1 MKAIQVAQYGQAE
14 ALELKELA
22 DLKPNDDQVLI
33 NVSGSGINPI
43 DWKILSGAMQQ
54 FIPLPLPYTPGVE
67 VSGTVAAVGRNVR
80 DFVVGDKVFGF
91 IGITGGYATQALSTP
106 DRLAHTPTTLSLQE
120 AGGVPAAALTAW
132 QALHEHAGIQ
142 AGQKVLIH
150 GGSGGV
156 GSFAIQLAR
165 LAGAY
170 VIATSSAKNHDYLR
184 SLGAD
189 EVIDYTTAKFE
200 DSVAD
205 LDAVIDLVGGETQ
218 NRSWS
223 VIKRG
228 GVLVSP
234 VSAPSAQKASEHGV
248 SGKNFATRSDGSQ
261 LAEIA
266 ALFTSGKLSL
276 EAQVVPLTEVVD
288 AVKQSWAGHT
298 RGKIVLDVSAQA
310 ES

>member
-14 ALELKELA
+14 ALELKEVP
-22 DLKPNDDQVLI
+22 DLVPNDDQVLI
-33 NVSGSGINPI
+33 NVAGSGINPI
-43 DWKILSGAMQQ
+43 DWKILSGAMKQ

-67 VSGTVAAVGRNVR
+67 VSGTVAAIGKNVS
-80 DFVVGDKVFGF
+80 DFAVGDKVFGF
-91 IGITGGYATQALSTP
+91 IGIVGGYATQALSTA
-106 DRLAHTPTTLSLQE
+106 DRLAHAPTNLALEQ

-132 QALHEHAGIQ
+132 QALHEHAAIE

-150 GGSGGV
+150 GGAGGV
-156 GSFAIQLAR
+156 GSFAIQMAH

-189 EVIDYTTAKFE
+189 EVIDYTSAKFE

-205 LDAVIDLVGGETQ
+205 VDAVIDLVGGDTQ
-218 NRSWS
+218 ARSWS

-234 VSAPSAQKASEHGV
+234 VSAPAVEKAREYGV
-248 SGKNFATRSDGSQ
+248 SGKNFATRSDGRQ

-266 ALFTSGKLSL
+266 ALFTAGKLRL
-276 EAQVVPLTEVVD
+276 EAQVVPLTEVID

-298 RGKIVLDVSAQA
+298 RGKIVLDVSR
-310 ES
+310 

>member
-14 ALELKELA
+14 ALQLKDVPDLA
-22 DLKPNDDQVLI
+22 PDDDQVLI
-33 NVSGSGINPI
+33 NVAGSGVNPI
-43 DWKILSGAMQQ
+43 DWKILSGAMKQ

-67 VSGTVAAVGRNVR
+67 VSGTVAAVGKNVT

-91 IGITGGYATQALSTP
+91 IGIVGGYATQALASA
-106 DRLAHTPTTLSLQE
+106 DRLAHTPSNLSLQQ

-132 QALHEHAGIQ
+132 QALHEHALLK

-150 GGSGGV
+150 GGAGGV
-156 GSFAIQLAR
+156 GSFAIQLAH

-170 VIATSSAKNHDYLR
+170 VVATSSAKNHEYLR

-189 EVIDYTTAKFE
+189 EVIDYTSVQFE
-200 DSVAD
+200 DQVANV
-205 LDAVIDLVGGETQ
+205 DAVIDLVGAQTQ
-218 NRSWS
+218 ARSWR

-234 VSAPSAQKASEHGV
+234 VSAPDPQMASAYGV
-248 SGKNFATRSDGSQ
+248 TGKHFATRSDGRQ

-266 ALFTSGKLSL
+266 GLFTAGKLQL
-276 EAQVVPLTEVVD
+276 QAQVVALSEVVD

-298 RGKIVLDVSAQA
+298 RGKIVLDVSR
-310 ES
+310 

>member
-1 MKAIQVAQYGQAE
+1 MKAVQVAQYGQAE
-14 ALELKELA
+14 ALELKELP
-22 DLKPNDDQVLI
+22 DLVPNEDQVLI
-33 NVSGSGINPI
+33 NVAGSGVNPI

-67 VSGTVAAVGRNVR
+67 VAGTIAAVGNNVTN
-80 DFVVGDKVFGF
+80 FAVGDKVFGF
-91 IGITGGYATQALSTP
+91 IGIVGGYATQVLSTP
-106 DRLAHTPTTLSLQE
+106 DRLAHTPPTLSLQE

-132 QALHEHAGIQ
+132 QALHEHAAIQ
-142 AGQKVLIH
+142 TGQKVLIH
-150 GGSGGV
+150 GGAGGV
-156 GSFAIQLAR
+156 GSFAIQLAH

-189 EVIDYTTAKFE
+189 EVIDYTSVKFE
-200 DSVAD
+200 DSVANV
-205 LDAVIDLVGGETQ
+205 DAVIDLVGGETQ
-218 NRSWS
+218 TRSWS

-234 VSAPSAQKASEHGV
+234 VSAPAAQTAREHGV

-266 ALFTSGKLSL
+266 ALFSTGKLRL

-288 AVKQSWAGHT
+288 AIKQNWAGHT
-298 RGKIVLDVSAQA
+298 RGKIVLDVNR
-310 ES
+310 

>member
-1 MKAIQVAQYGQAE
+1 MKAIQVAHYGQAE
-14 ALELKELA
+14 ALELKEVP
-22 DLKPNDDQVLI
+22 DLSPNDDQVLI
-33 NVSGSGINPI
+33 NVAGSGINPI
-43 DWKILSGAMQQ
+43 DWKILSGSMKQ

-67 VSGTVAAVGRNVR
+67 VSGTVAAVGKSVI

-91 IGITGGYATQALSTP
+91 IGIVGGYATQALSTA
-106 DRLAHTPTTLSLQE
+106 DRLAHLPTNLSLLQ

-132 QALHEHAGIQ
+132 QALHEHAALQ
-142 AGQKVLIH
+142 TGQKVLIH
-150 GGSGGV
+150 GGAGGV
-156 GSFAIQLAR
+156 GSFAIQLAH

-189 EVIDYTTAKFE
+189 EVIDYTRARFE

-205 LDAVIDLVGGETQ
+205 VDAVIDLVGGETQ
-218 NRSWS
+218 ARSWS

-234 VSAPSAQKASEHGV
+234 VSAPDTEMARAYGV
-248 SGKNFATRSDGSQ
+248 SGKNFATRSDGRQ

-266 ALFTSGKLSL
+266 ALFTAGKLQL
-276 EAQVVPLTEVVD
+276 QAQVLPLTEVVD

-298 RGKIVLDVSAQA
+298 RGKIILDVNR
-310 ES
+310 

>member
-14 ALELKELA
+14 ALQLKDVPDLA
-22 DLKPNDDQVLI
+22 PDDDQVLI
-33 NVSGSGINPI
+33 NVAGSGVNPI
-43 DWKILSGAMQQ
+43 DWKILSGAMKQ

-67 VSGTVAAVGRNVR
+67 VSGTVAAVGKNVI

-91 IGITGGYATQALSTP
+91 IGIVGGYATQALASA
-106 DRLAHTPTTLSLQE
+106 DRLAHTPSNLSLQQ

-132 QALHEHAGIQ
+132 QALHEHALLK
-142 AGQKVLIH
+142 AGQKILIH
-150 GGSGGV
+150 GGAGGV
-156 GSFAIQLAR
+156 GSFAIQLAH

-170 VIATSSAKNHDYLR
+170 VVATSSAKNHEYLR

-189 EVIDYTTAKFE
+189 EVIDYTSVQFE
-200 DSVAD
+200 DQVANV
-205 LDAVIDLVGGETQ
+205 DAVIDLVGAQTQ
-218 NRSWS
+218 ARSWR

-234 VSAPSAQKASEHGV
+234 VSAPDPQMASAYGV
-248 SGKNFATRSDGSQ
+248 TGKHFATRSDGRQ

-266 ALFTSGKLSL
+266 GLFTAGKLQL
-276 EAQVVPLTEVVD
+276 QAQVVALSEVVD

-298 RGKIVLDVSAQA
+298 RGKIVLDVSR
-310 ES
+310 

>member
-14 ALELKELA
+14 ALQLKDVPDLA
-22 DLKPNDDQVLI
+22 PDDDQVLI
-33 NVSGSGINPI
+33 NVAGSGVNPI
-43 DWKILSGAMQQ
+43 DWKILSGAMKQ

-67 VSGTVAAVGRNVR
+67 VSGTVAAVGKNVI

-91 IGITGGYATQALSTP
+91 IGIVGGYATQALASA
-106 DRLAHTPTTLSLQE
+106 DRLAHTPSNLSLQQ

-132 QALHEHAGIQ
+132 QALHEHALLK
-142 AGQKVLIH
+142 AGQKILIH
-150 GGSGGV
+150 GGAGGV
-156 GSFAIQLAR
+156 GSFAIQLAH

-170 VIATSSAKNHDYLR
+170 VVATSSAKNHEYLR

-189 EVIDYTTAKFE
+189 EVIDYTSVQFE
-200 DSVAD
+200 DQVANV
-205 LDAVIDLVGGETQ
+205 DAVIDLVGAQTQ
-218 NRSWS
+218 ARSWR

-234 VSAPSAQKASEHGV
+234 VSAPDPQMASAYGV
-248 SGKNFATRSDGSQ
+248 TGKHFATRSDGRQ

-266 ALFTSGKLSL
+266 VLFTAGKLQL
-276 EAQVVPLTEVVD
+276 QAQVVALSEVVD

-298 RGKIVLDVSAQA
+298 RGKIVLDVSR
-310 ES
+310 

>member
-14 ALELKELA
+14 ALELKEVPDLA
-22 DLKPNDDQVLI
+22 PNDDQVLV
-33 NVSGSGINPI
+33 NVAGSGINPI
-43 DWKILSGAMQQ
+43 DWKILSGAMKQ

-67 VSGTVAAVGRNVR
+67 VSGTVAAIGKNVS
-80 DFVVGDKVFGF
+80 DFAVGDKVFGF
-91 IGITGGYATQALSTP
+91 IGIVGGYATQALSTA
-106 DRLAHTPTTLSLQE
+106 DRLAHAPTNLSLEQ

-132 QALHEHAGIQ
+132 QALHEHAAIE

-150 GGSGGV
+150 GGAGGV
-156 GSFAIQLAR
+156 GSFAIQMAH

-189 EVIDYTTAKFE
+189 EVIDYTSAKFE

-205 LDAVIDLVGGETQ
+205 VDAVIDLVGGDTQ
-218 NRSWS
+218 ARSWS

-234 VSAPSAQKASEHGV
+234 VSAPAAEKAREYGV
-248 SGKNFATRSDGSQ
+248 SGKNFATRSDGRQ

-266 ALFTSGKLSL
+266 ALFTAGKLRL
-276 EAQVVPLTEVVD
+276 EAQVVPLTEVID

-298 RGKIVLDVSAQA
+298 RGKIVLDVSR
-310 ES
+310 

>member
-14 ALELKELA
+14 ALQLKDVPDLA
-22 DLKPNDDQVLI
+22 PDDDQVLI
-33 NVSGSGINPI
+33 NVAGSGVNPI
-43 DWKILSGAMQQ
+43 DWKILSGAMKQ

-67 VSGTVAAVGRNVR
+67 VSGTVAAVGKNVT

-91 IGITGGYATQALSTP
+91 IGILGGYATQALASA
-106 DRLAHTPTTLSLQE
+106 DRLAHTPSNLSLQQ

-132 QALHEHAGIQ
+132 QALHEHALLK

-150 GGSGGV
+150 GGAGGV
-156 GSFAIQLAR
+156 GSFAIQLAH

-170 VIATSSAKNHDYLR
+170 VVATSSAKNHEYLR

-189 EVIDYTTAKFE
+189 EVIDYTSVQFE
-200 DSVAD
+200 DQVANV
-205 LDAVIDLVGGETQ
+205 DAVIDLVGAQTQ
-218 NRSWS
+218 ARSWR

-234 VSAPSAQKASEHGV
+234 VSAPDPQMASAYGV
-248 SGKNFATRSDGSQ
+248 TGKHFATRSDGRQ

-266 ALFTSGKLSL
+266 GLFTAGKLQL
-276 EAQVVPLTEVVD
+276 QAQVVALSEVVD

-298 RGKIVLDVSAQA
+298 RGKIVLDVSR
-310 ES
+310 